1 MRFWQLFPHA
11 LNSAI
16 GFRNQGFPLSGCLT
30 IKQEKQKD
38 PPSDLLFF
46 FCALEDLVQKPVALR
61 LL

>member
-1 MRFWQLFPHA
+1 MSSGLEQLLLA
-11 LNSAI
+11 
-16 GFRNQGFPLSGCLT
+16 SGCLT

-61 LL
+61 LF